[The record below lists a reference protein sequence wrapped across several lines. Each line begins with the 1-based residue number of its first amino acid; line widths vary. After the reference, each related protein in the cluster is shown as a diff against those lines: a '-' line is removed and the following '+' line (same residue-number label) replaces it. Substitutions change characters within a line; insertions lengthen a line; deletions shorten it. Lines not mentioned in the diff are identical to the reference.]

1 MIFCKISC
9 ISGKEEIFY
18 IEMIGLIFKLVV
30 FIMNSRQLQYAIA
43 LSQTLNFSQVADQLG
58 ISQPSL
64 SKQILNLESELGI
77 KLFDRNHSPMT
88 VTPAGAYF
96 LQEARELLYK
106 EDQLYKGLD
115 RFKSGENGRLIIGV
129 TPFRSLYLMPG
140 LVRRIKERYPGVQV
154 VLHEANS
161 TQLRKDAAEGKFDF
175 AVVNL
180 PVDESVLDVTPIEPD
195 TLVLA
200 VPKAMGQLLPEN
212 VGESV
217 SFAQVR
223 NLPFVVLGQSQELRQ
238 LFDKLCALAD
248 FHPNIAAEVVGVTTA
263 WAMAHAGVGA
273 ALLPLQFVANQHF
286 DENLILLSIKNIA
299 YTRQPAIVTRRGQYV
314 SDYARY
320 AMDLLQENK

>member
-1 MIFCKISC
+1 
-9 ISGKEEIFY
+9 
-18 IEMIGLIFKLVV
+18 
-30 FIMNSRQLQYAIA
+30 MNSRQLQYAVL
-43 LSQTLNFSQVADQLG
+43 LSQTRNFSQVADQLG

-64 SKQILNLESELGI
+64 SKQILSLEAELGI

-88 VTPAGAYF
+88 VTPAGEYF
-96 LQEARELLYK
+96 IQEARELLYK

-115 RFKSGENGRLIIGV
+115 RFKSGENGRLVIGV

-140 LVRRIKERYPGVQV
+140 IVRSVKARYPGVQV

-161 TQLRKDAAEGKFDF
+161 TQLRKEAAEGKYDF

-180 PVDESVLDVTPIEPD
+180 PVDESVLDAIPIEPD

-200 VPKAMGQLLPEN
+200 VPASMQALLPEN
-212 VGESV
+212 TGTAIDFASV
-217 SFAQVR
+217 R
-223 NLPFVVLGQSQELRQ
+223 DLPFVVLGQSQELRQ
-238 LFDKLCALAD
+238 LFDKLCAAAE

-273 ALLPLQFVANQHF
+273 ALLPLQFVSSQHF
-286 DENLILLSIKNIA
+286 DENLILLTIQNNTYI
-299 YTRQPAIVTRRGQYV
+299 RQPALVTRRGQYL

-320 AMDLLQENK
+320 AMELLQESK